1 MFVLPNVLSPP
12 AAVALSERYCYA
24 ACPLAMLLHCRRRRP
39 ASPSSRSI
47 TMGLLKLFVAEEPLA
62 VNMGFHAKRR
72 MATKHLPAAN
82 KFNGT
87 SLLLLLVF
95 VTIYFT
101 GSLNSSSPTI
111 FLCPASH
118 ISPMHAAA
126 VVVAIYVCA

>member
-1 MFVLPNVLSPP
+1 MQPVRLPCSSIVVVVVLLLLLL
-12 AAVALSERYCYA
+12 VAN
-24 ACPLAMLLHCRRRRP
+24 
-39 ASPSSRSI
+39 

-101 GSLNSSSPTI
+101 GSLNSASPTI